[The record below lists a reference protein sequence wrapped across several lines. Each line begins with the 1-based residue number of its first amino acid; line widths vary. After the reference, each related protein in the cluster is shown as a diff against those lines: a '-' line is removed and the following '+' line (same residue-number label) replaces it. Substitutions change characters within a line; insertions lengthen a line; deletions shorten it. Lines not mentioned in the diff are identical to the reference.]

1 MDGTHALYD
10 FKDDLSRPE
19 SWAHKSTSVP
29 LKRSHS
35 DSDRSAASRGPS
47 SHVDDGPPAVA
58 ASPGDTYAR
67 DADSRAWGWQE
78 RDRHQFSDRPQEA
91 KQQHPMRSASVQRS
105 LDEPSSVRK
114 GADVPGLLVEAKDA
128 LRPAIAPDP
137 LHVADAPP
145 ADSKRPVIYS
155 LHSDLR
161 ATLPPRPGGVET
173 SNASAIRPME
183 TSSSRVPNASGL
195 TPSEPPAQDRVQPP
209 TRQSTGDTTAASSDL
224 GARVNSRLSPHQ
236 VQKKKFQKNQAGP
249 HNGAP
254 HIGPTTDHLP
264 PPPRSAFGRPP
275 SPTSGPPPASGRSFR
290 QRSPSVDER
299 RGQPSPGGSRY
310 RPPLNRDMSR
320 ERPSVYRPDYGP
332 EGPIR
337 YEEGRPYSR
346 DYLPPPPAS
355 GERGSGAYIPAGA
368 PPPRRDWS
376 YGSYPPNW
384 SPSDEPP
391 YLKSGWEGRPAPPA
405 ERDRYGYPRS
415 ASWSERDYPGRGTSL
430 CFVLITCLKP
440 EICRFVYA
448 WSSNPCR

>member
-1 MDGTHALYD
+1 MQR
-10 FKDDLSRPE
+10 SR
-19 SWAHKSTSVP
+19 
-29 LKRSHS
+29 S

-47 SHVDDGPPAVA
+47 SHADNGSPGVA
-58 ASPGDTYAR
+58 TSPGDTYVR

-78 RDRHQFSDRPQEA
+78 RDRHRPQET
-91 KQQHPMRSASVQRS
+91 KQQYPMRSASVQRS
-105 LDEPSSVRK
+105 LDEPSSIRK

-128 LRPAIAPDP
+128 LRPAIASDR

-145 ADSKRPVIYS
+145 VDSKRPVNYS
-155 LHSDLR
+155 LHPDPR

-183 TSSSRVPNASGL
+183 TRVPNASGL

-209 TRQSTGDTTAASSDL
+209 TRQSTGDTTVTSSDP
-224 GARVNSRLSPHQ
+224 GARSNSRFSPHQ

-249 HNGAP
+249 NNGAL
-254 HIGPTTDHLP
+254 HIGPAPEHLP

-275 SPTSGPPPASGRSFR
+275 SPTSGPPPTSARSFR

-299 RGQPSPGGSRY
+299 RGGQPSPGGSRY
-310 RPPLNRDMSR
+310 RPPPNRDLSR
-320 ERPSVYRPDYGP
+320 ERASVYRPDYGP
-332 EGPIR
+332 EGPVR

-368 PPPRRDWS
+368 PPPRRDWN
-376 YGSYPPNW
+376 YGSYTPNW
-384 SPSDEPP
+384 SPSGDEPP
-391 YLKSGWEGRPAPPA
+391 YLKSGWEGRPPPPA

-415 ASWSERDYPGRGTSL
+415 AGWSERDYPGRGTFL
-430 CFVLITCLKP
+430 VLYID
-440 EICRFVYA
+440 ISFH
-448 WSSNPCR
+448 